1 MVYGASKRISTS
13 FGSVATIEDGI
24 LYSSA
29 IDFWSFS
36 SFDDD
41 EEEALAERKH
51 LFGLVV
57 VVLLF
62 RLLGDEVVASEDES
76 MRSDVAVDMMWS
88 LAWEKIFNI
97 FIQTSTRNVHRIPH
111 AIQRQ
116 LSSVAHVYHRLSTI
130 SRCN

>member
-13 FGSVATIEDGI
+13 FGSVATTEDGI

-29 IDFWSFS
+29 IDFWSSFS

-51 LFGLVV
+51 LFLVLV
-57 VVLLF
+57 VVLLV

-76 MRSDVAVDMMWS
+76 MRSDVAVDM
-88 LAWEKIFNI
+88 
-97 FIQTSTRNVHRIPH
+97 
-111 AIQRQ
+111 
-116 LSSVAHVYHRLSTI
+116 
-130 SRCN
+130 SRESGAFWT

>member
-1 MVYGASKRISTS
+1 MVYGASKRISTL
-13 FGSVATIEDGI
+13 FGSVATSEDGI

-29 IDFWSFS
+29 IDWS

-51 LFGLVV
+51 LFVLVA

-76 MRSDVAVDMMWS
+76 MRSDVAVDM
-88 LAWEKIFNI
+88 
-97 FIQTSTRNVHRIPH
+97 
-111 AIQRQ
+111 
-116 LSSVAHVYHRLSTI
+116 
-130 SRCN
+130 SRESGAFWT

>member
-13 FGSVATIEDGI
+13 FGSVATTEDGI

-51 LFGLVV
+51 LFVLVV

-76 MRSDVAVDMMWS
+76 MRSDVAVDIDES
-88 LAWEKIFNI
+88 E
-97 FIQTSTRNVHRIPH
+97 
-111 AIQRQ
+111 
-116 LSSVAHVYHRLSTI
+116 
-130 SRCN
+130 

>member
-13 FGSVATIEDGI
+13 FGSVATTEDGI

-41 EEEALAERKH
+41 EEEALAERKR
-51 LFGLVV
+51 LFVLLVA

-76 MRSDVAVDMMWS
+76 MRSDVAVDM
-88 LAWEKIFNI
+88 
-97 FIQTSTRNVHRIPH
+97 
-111 AIQRQ
+111 
-116 LSSVAHVYHRLSTI
+116 
-130 SRCN
+130 SRESGAFWT

>member
-51 LFGLVV
+51 LFVLVV

-76 MRSDVAVDMMWS
+76 MRSDVAVDIDES
-88 LAWEKIFNI
+88 E
-97 FIQTSTRNVHRIPH
+97 
-111 AIQRQ
+111 
-116 LSSVAHVYHRLSTI
+116 
-130 SRCN
+130 

>member
-13 FGSVATIEDGI
+13 FGSVATTEDGI

-29 IDFWSFS
+29 IDFWS

-51 LFGLVV
+51 LFVLVV

-76 MRSDVAVDMMWS
+76 MRSDVAVDM
-88 LAWEKIFNI
+88 
-97 FIQTSTRNVHRIPH
+97 
-111 AIQRQ
+111 
-116 LSSVAHVYHRLSTI
+116 
-130 SRCN
+130 SRESGAFWT

>member
-13 FGSVATIEDGI
+13 FGSVATTEDGI

-29 IDFWSFS
+29 IDFWS

-41 EEEALAERKH
+41 EEEALAERKR
-51 LFGLVV
+51 LFVLLVA

-76 MRSDVAVDMMWS
+76 MRSDVAVDM
-88 LAWEKIFNI
+88 
-97 FIQTSTRNVHRIPH
+97 
-111 AIQRQ
+111 
-116 LSSVAHVYHRLSTI
+116 
-130 SRCN
+130 SRESGAFWT

>member
-13 FGSVATIEDGI
+13 FGSVATTEDGI

-29 IDFWSFS
+29 IE
-36 SFDDD
+36 DDD
-41 EEEALAERKH
+41 DWSSSPFDEEALVERKH
-51 LFGLVV
+51 LFA
-57 VVLLF
+57 VLLLLLLLL
-62 RLLGDEVVASEDES
+62 LLGDEVVASEDES